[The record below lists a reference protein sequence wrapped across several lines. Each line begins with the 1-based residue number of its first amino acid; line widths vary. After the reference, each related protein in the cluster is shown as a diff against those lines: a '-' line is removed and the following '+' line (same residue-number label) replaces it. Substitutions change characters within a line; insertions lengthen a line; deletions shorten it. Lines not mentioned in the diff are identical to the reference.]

1 MKEVTFVVK
10 EKEPNL
16 NKEKLEDELLTF
28 ATIHD
33 LPKQYF
39 ELMNSGSELA
49 KKGEFVQATEMFT
62 AARKEVTK
70 IIHQLL
76 EMKKDPRAQ
85 MWQFFGVLWAFKL
98 IKPVFYWMLAQSEI
112 TDTFEERKALLM
124 AAVGV
129 QTLGA
134 DLILAFEN
142 LHQSFRGE
150 DLELLP
156 MLGEAIRNFEYRQ
169 QVLEKA
175 LKEQGIQFKL

>member
-1 MKEVTFVVK
+1 MN
-10 EKEPNL
+10 EKESE
-16 NKEKLEDELLTF
+16 KDMKKLEDELRTF

-33 LPKQYF
+33 LPKRYF

-49 KKGEFVQATEMFT
+49 KKGDFAQAAEEFIE
-62 AARKEVTK
+62 ARKEVTG
-70 IIHQLL
+70 IIRQLL
-76 EMKKDPRAQ
+76 EMPKEPRAQ
-85 MWQFFGVLWAFKL
+85 MWQFFGLLWAFKL
-98 IKPVFYWMLAQSEI
+98 IKPVFYWLLAQSEI

-124 AAVGV
+124 AAVGAQAV
-129 QTLGA
+129 GT

-142 LHQSFRGE
+142 LHQSFKGE

-175 LKEQGIQFKL
+175 LEQQGIQFKL